1 MLASLMCRNR
11 SGEGLS
17 TPESQESS
25 RFRLPLEF
33 VGEIRGSFRGYFGVG
48 TVVVAVENFSGV
60 RKAESANS
68 NLPVF
73 AECITASGEDLVF
86 VVSLSFFSS

>member
-68 NLPVF
+68 KLF